1 MPDPLERLGRTLGY
15 TFTSRTLLETA
26 LRHRSAGEPH
36 NERLEYLGD
45 SLLNFLVAEILY
57 KRHPDL
63 AEGDLSRMRAAL
75 VKGVTLAKIANEIEL
90 GSYLTLGQG
99 ELRSGGFRRDSILA
113 DALEAVLAAVYL
125 DGGMDPLR
133 LLIDKLFTQKVLDLP
148 PADELKDP
156 KTRLQE
162 YLQGR
167 GMVLPT
173 YTILETRGKVHEQV
187 FRVSCHV
194 EGLELVTEAE
204 ATGRRKAEQSAASK
218 YIEQLLVK

>member
-15 TFTSRTLLETA
+15 SFTSRTLLENA

-57 KRHPDL
+57 ARYPT
-63 AEGDLSRMRAAL
+63 APEGDLSRMRAAL
-75 VKGVTLAKIANEIEL
+75 VKGVTLAKIANEINL
-90 GSYLTLGQG
+90 GTYLILGQG

-113 DALEAVLAAVYL
+113 DALEAIIAAVYL
-125 DGGMDPLR
+125 DGGMEPLR
-133 LLIDKLFTQKVLDLP
+133 VLIDRLFIEKVNELP

-162 YLQGR
+162 YLQGK
-167 GMVLPT
+167 GIPLPV

-187 FRVSCHV
+187 FRVSCQV
-194 EGLELVTEAE
+194 EGLEHVTEAE
-204 ATGRRKAEQSAASK
+204 ATGRRKAEQAAALR
-218 YIEQLLVK
+218 YIELLKK